1 MIVTSLIL
9 LSAVCAQAQPE
20 VTFTSPEFGQ
30 SFPFGTT
37 IQGSVSITGGGSI
50 DLVELVINHGEPDIL
65 AGPDYS
71 FSFSGLIP
79 GYYLIEAT
87 AFAPGTSVI
96 AELPIVVKP
105 EPWPP
110 LPPAPAING
119 KLKVFILAGQS
130 NMQGHGQVSNPD
142 EKPGTFDY
150 YLGTEPENYGHLV
163 DNNGVHLVRDDVW
176 ITTTD
181 QQKQGWLTV
190 GYGVSEDKIGPE
202 YAFGLVMGDY
212 YQDPVL
218 LLKTAWGG
226 KSLAVDFR
234 PPSAGPYPV
243 PAAAGDTG
251 WFYREMISRVDGV
264 LADLLAHFPDYD
276 GKGYEIAGFGWH
288 QGWNDRGDVPRVD
301 AYEENLVNFINDV
314 RTDLQTADM
323 PFVVANSGFSGIDLW
338 DKNTSQ
344 FYRLTTLQNAQIAVA
359 DSAKYPQFAGNVD
372 AVDTRGFWREPAISP
387 SSQSYHWNQNF
398 ESYYLV
404 GESMGHAMAS
414 LIAGPTVNPVTG
426 CMDSAYQVISP
437 FTQQVT
443 VTRIDARPPG
453 HPLDSGIEPDPII
466 DIPFMKSVGV
476 LGASKTK
483 LQITGPSVIRV
494 PDWIPDSE
502 KTHPDA
508 VYYMYYAAHGS
519 DDIRL
524 AWAESITGEWHVFNR
539 GDASNRAWG
548 TDGNYTGAETL
559 GAGVLDLDIEEPG
572 VIWFDEDF
580 GVDDHIASPDVIVDD
595 VNERIIL
602 YFHGPMHKIIGR
614 KGTGNFVATSKWG
627 LNFNLLEEGGEEG
640 QGPRNVLVAAQYLKT
655 FDVEGED
662 NGQKVA
668 RTFGFVN
675 GSGLWGAPIRT
686 LSGGIA
692 SHANADEEGG
702 YFNPSWPGDPTPL
715 EHPDIP
721 GQKPYWWEEYES
733 WTDANPFHGVIKA
746 PELVPPDNDN
756 IVREHNQGPR
766 HWAIH
771 HDPVNDRDKVYAFY
785 TCRRDLP
792 ESIVLVIFDL
802 TGLTETERLNPSLW
816 KRTSDVEQVVLKP
829 ELVWEGVEEYAY
841 KHSASGGGH
850 GYQFRDPD
858 VFQDIDGKV
867 YLFYC
872 GKGEGNIG
880 VAEVTFAPEP
890 TEKSLSITSPF
901 RGYTCLIGWT
911 RNIGWKTT
919 GDITSVDIEYTV
931 NGTDWIE
938 IATGVE
944 NTDYYTWTIP
954 DAPSDIARVSIT
966 ETGGA
971 LVAVSDPFF
980 IAAEETLFIIRP
992 SEGTSVLGGSE
1003 YGLNWA
1009 SVGTI
1014 ELVDLEYTLNGTDWI
1029 SIADSVANP
1038 GTFAWT
1044 VPDIETNDVRIRI
1057 RETNGSVKSI
1067 SDPFKIVK

>member
-1 MIVTSLIL
+1 MRKHVI
-9 LSAVCAQAQPE
+9 
-20 VTFTSPEFGQ
+20 
-30 SFPFGTT
+30 
-37 IQGSVSITGGGSI
+37 SV
-50 DLVELVINHGEPDIL
+50 V
-65 AGPDYS
+65 A
-71 FSFSGLIP
+71 
-79 GYYLIEAT
+79 
-87 AFAPGTSVI
+87 
-96 AELPIVVKP
+96 
-105 EPWPP
+105 
-110 LPPAPAING
+110 
-119 KLKVFILAGQS
+119 
-130 NMQGHGQVSNPD
+130 
-142 EKPGTFDY
+142 
-150 YLGTEPENYGHLV
+150 
-163 DNNGVHLVRDDVW
+163 
-176 ITTTD
+176 
-181 QQKQGWLTV
+181 
-190 GYGVSEDKIGPE
+190 
-202 YAFGLVMGDY
+202 
-212 YQDPVL
+212 
-218 LLKTAWGG
+218 
-226 KSLAVDFR
+226 LAVVVIGSLGFR
-234 PPSAGPYPV
+234 LSSAMMERQEKAEERRICATKGSG
-243 PAAAGDTG
+243 ATTN
-251 WFYREMISRVDGV
+251 DGFR
-264 LADLLAHFPDYD
+264 H
-276 GKGYEIAGFGWH
+276 
-288 QGWNDRGDVPRVD
+288 
-301 AYEENLVNFINDV
+301 
-314 RTDLQTADM
+314 
-323 PFVVANSGFSGIDLW
+323 
-338 DKNTSQ
+338 
-344 FYRLTTLQNAQIAVA
+344 
-359 DSAKYPQFAGNVD
+359 
-372 AVDTRGFWREPAISP
+372 
-387 SSQSYHWNQNF
+387 
-398 ESYYLV
+398 
-404 GESMGHAMAS
+404 
-414 LIAGPTVNPVTG
+414 TV
-426 CMDSAYQVISP
+426 I
-437 FTQQVT
+437 

-466 DIPFMKSVGV
+466 DVPFMKSVGV
-476 LGASKTK
+476 LGASATK
-483 LQITGPSVIRV
+483 MGITGPTVIRV

-524 AWAESITGEWHVFNR
+524 AWAATITGEWHVFNR

-559 GAGVLDLDIEEPG
+559 GAGVLDLDLGELG
-572 VIWFDEDF
+572 VIWIDEDF

-627 LNFNLLEEGGEEG
+627 LNFNLLKEGGEKG

-655 FDVEGED
+655 FEVEGED
-662 NGQKVA
+662 NGQKVT

-692 SHANADEEGG
+692 SHSNADEEGG

-721 GQKPYWWEEYES
+721 GQKPYWWEVYES
-733 WTDANPFHGVIKA
+733 WTDANPFDGVIKA
-746 PELVPPDNDN
+746 PELVPPENDI

-766 HWAIH
+766 HFAIH

-816 KRTSDVEQVVLKP
+816 KRVNDVEQVMLKP

-841 KHSASGGGH
+841 KHSASGAGH

-890 TEKSLSITSPF
+890 TEKSLSITCPF
-901 RGYTCLIGWT
+901 RGYTYLIGRR

-944 NTDYYTWTIP
+944 NTHYHTWTIP
-954 DAPSDIARVSIT
+954 DAPSDIARVRIT
-966 ETGGA
+966 ETGGD

-980 IAAEETLFIIRP
+980 IAAEKTLFMVRP
-992 SEGTSVLGGSE
+992 PGGGSVLAGSK

-1014 ELVDLEYTLNGTDWI
+1014 ALVDLAYTLNGTDWI
-1029 SIADSVANP
+1029 SIADSVPNP

-1057 RETNGSVKSI
+1057 SETNGSLESI
-1067 SDPFKIVK
+1067 SDPFSIVSEMPFDRRSKSVTVPIEK